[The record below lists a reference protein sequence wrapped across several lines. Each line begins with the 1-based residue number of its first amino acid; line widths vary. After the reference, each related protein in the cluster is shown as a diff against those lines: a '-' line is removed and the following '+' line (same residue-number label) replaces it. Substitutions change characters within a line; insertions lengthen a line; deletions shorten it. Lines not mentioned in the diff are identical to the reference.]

1 MGFKGC
7 VSWQATVQIEWSI
20 AHGQLFPLSS
30 FCSTQISKYC
40 FLRLPELSQLLFCI
54 WNRRP
59 RVFGS
64 VSHFNSFHDDNGTIL
79 SSLLYKPANVDY
91 LRRWPH
97 ETSTIVIIRFC
108 IHSWQR
114 NPFLD
119 RSHRCQCLANFGLRG
134 RSDLSG
140 EIVSPSC
147 FGRPCFLVEP
157 LGLHSVALMVQRLSD
172 SRAMWLAHLCFA
184 FLVALISL
192 VGSRCFA
199 FDLESIMRS
208 ILRCATANLNVH
220 TTLKGF

>member
-1 MGFKGC
+1 MSYQALEAWFELSKANLYRNDLKWRET
-7 VSWQATVQIEWSI
+7 WQATVQIEWSI

-119 RSHRCQCLANFGLRG
+119 RSHRCQCLANFGHRG

-140 EIVSPSC
+140 EIVS
-147 FGRPCFLVEP
+147 
-157 LGLHSVALMVQRLSD
+157 
-172 SRAMWLAHLCFA
+172 
-184 FLVALISL
+184 
-192 VGSRCFA
+192 
-199 FDLESIMRS
+199 
-208 ILRCATANLNVH
+208 ILFW
-220 TTLKGF
+220 TTLFSGRTSWAPLCCSDGPTVIR